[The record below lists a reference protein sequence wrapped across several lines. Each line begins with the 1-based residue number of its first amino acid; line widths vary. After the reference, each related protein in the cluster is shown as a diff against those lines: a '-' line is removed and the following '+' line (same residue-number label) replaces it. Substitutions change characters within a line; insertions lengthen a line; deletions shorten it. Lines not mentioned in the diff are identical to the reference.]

1 MTPAKNSGLR
11 SGFPISGCLG
21 DGVFS
26 PVPFMNTSAPSST
39 PPAPTEADIQRLR
52 EIPALYTR
60 MQAELGKRVV
70 GQEAVIRDLFIALL
84 AQGHCLMIG
93 VPGLAKTL
101 LVKSLAEVSDL
112 AFRRIQ
118 FTPDLMPSDIT
129 GSEIL
134 EETEDRRRAFRF
146 TSGPV
151 FTQLLLA
158 DEINRA
164 PAKTQ
169 SALLEAMEERRVTTA
184 GVTRDLPR
192 PFFVLATQN
201 PIEQEGTYPAAQRP
215 SSTGSSSPS
224 SSAIP
229 APRRKCKRSCMR
241 PPGRR
246 RRPREKICTAQALL
260 ELQQLVRRVHVPAS
274 AAEFAV
280 RVVQATRPD
289 SGSAAAVVKRCVQW
303 GAGPRATQSLALAAK
318 VAAALDGRFNC
329 SADDIAATAKVVPAA
344 PPGPQLSRRGRPDE
358 RRPADR

>member
-1 MTPAKNSGLR
+1 MNTPTPSTPA
-11 SGFPISGCLG
+11 
-21 DGVFS
+21 
-26 PVPFMNTSAPSST
+26 
-39 PPAPTEADIQRLR
+39 PAEADIQRLR
-52 EIPALYTR
+52 EIPILYAR
-60 MQAELGKRVV
+60 LQAELGKRII
-70 GQEAVIRDLFIALL
+70 GQEAIVRDLIIALL
-84 AQGHCLMIG
+84 AQGHCLMVG

-101 LVKSLAEVSDL
+101 LVKSLAEASDL
-112 AFRRIQ
+112 TFRRIQ

-201 PIEQEGTYPAAQRP
+201 PIEQEGTYPLPEAQLDRFIFSLHLSYPSAAAEAQILQAT
-215 SSTGSSSPS
+215 TGAPAAPLDKVC
-224 SSAIP
+224 SAQ
-229 APRRKCKRSCMR
+229 
-241 PPGRR
+241 
-246 RRPREKICTAQALL
+246 TLV

-274 AAEFAV
+274 AADFAV
-280 RVVQATRPD
+280 RLVQATRPD

-329 SADDIAATAKVVPAA
+329 SADDIASTAKVVLRHRLVLNYRAEA
-344 PPGPQLSRRGRPDE
+344 DQIN
-358 RRPADR
+358 ADRLIEELLKGIKH